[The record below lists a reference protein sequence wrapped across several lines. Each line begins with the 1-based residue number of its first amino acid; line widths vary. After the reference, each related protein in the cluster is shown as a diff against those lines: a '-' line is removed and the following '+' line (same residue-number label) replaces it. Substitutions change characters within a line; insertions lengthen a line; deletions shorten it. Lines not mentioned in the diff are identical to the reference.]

1 MQHPWTTAASATN
14 AAGAPPHG
22 VDHVVA
28 AYGDRADE
36 YAEVLGSMSAVHAED
51 RALVEAWAD
60 ATPGPLLDAGCGPGH
75 WTAHLHRRGHLVTGI
90 EPVPRFGALAR
101 AAAPE
106 VDFRRGTMESIGL
119 PDGAVGGVLSWYS
132 LVHHEPNEVPAA
144 LAEVHRILAPGGSLL
159 VGFFEGPTLE
169 PFDHAVTTA
178 YRWPVERMVPVLQNA
193 GFTVDAVHRRT
204 DLGARPH
211 AAVVAHRS

>member
-1 MQHPWTTAASATN
+1 
-14 AAGAPPHG
+14 
-22 VDHVVA
+22 
-28 AYGDRADE
+28 
-36 YAEVLGSMSAVHAED
+36 MSAVHAED

-90 EPVPRFGALAR
+90 EPVPRFVALAR
-101 AAAPE
+101 AAVPE
-106 VDFRRGTMESIGL
+106 VDFRRATMESTGL
-119 PDGAVGGVLSWYS
+119 PDGGVGGVLSWYS
-132 LVHHEPNEVPAA
+132 LVHHEPIEVPAV

-178 YRWPVERMVPVLQNA
+178 YRWPVERMVPCCRTPASRSTRCTDGPTSVRVPTLPSS
-193 GFTVDAVHRRT
+193 RT
-204 DLGARPH
+204 DPDHGCHPGVTRP
-211 AAVVAHRS
+211 VS